1 MAMRRR
7 EVRGRERGP
16 IRQPM
21 TGRRWVAGIVLA
33 FLPVALV
40 PAVVAAAQGSSPA
53 AEAPVAPAST
63 LPFLGGF
70 ITESRVLYPLRLGD
84 WQAQDE
90 HRYDDP
96 AYGVSVRYRDEK
108 HPQRWLDVYFWPAGK
123 LPPEALRAV
132 IDGTARELAGMA
144 GRPDY
149 YDDIRVGAP
158 EALELQHG
166 DAAKAAG
173 KAATPAWL
181 LPLQSTRQGQQYLS
195 ELGLFVRD
203 MYFVKLRY
211 SAPAADV
218 SAAALRGEST
228 ALLQALERQVGIIN
242 TGACWGLLPMVDK
255 AAPDARAPGALM
267 NSAVEGR
274 VTAVAFADRVEARD
288 PADASARLLQVMA
301 SLQTGRLADPSCV
314 APERINPQVEEGQ
327 REIRMEYRVPT
338 AAPEAGPRLRVPLR
352 RTG

>member
-1 MAMRRR
+1 MRGDEWHDGECRP
-7 EVRGRERGP
+7 VLP
-16 IRQPM
+16 PM
-21 TGRRWVAGIVLA
+21 TAKRWAVGIVLSGMFA
-33 FLPVALV
+33 SVVVSAV
-40 PAVVAAAQGSSPA
+40 PGPSAA
-53 AEAPVAPAST
+53 AEASASM

-70 ITESRVLYPLRLGD
+70 ITESRVLYPLQLEG
-84 WQAQDE
+84 WQAQGE
-90 HRYDDP
+90 HRHDDP
-96 AYGVSVRYRDEK
+96 AYGVSVRYRDPER
-108 HPQRWLDVYFWPAGK
+108 PQRWLDVYFWPAGK
-123 LPPEALRAV
+123 LPPDALRAA

-144 GRPDY
+144 GRQDY
-149 YDDIRVGAP
+149 YDQIRVGTP
-158 EALELQHG
+158 EALELQRG
-166 DAAKAAG
+166 DAG
-173 KAATPAWL
+173 NTTVPAWL
-181 LPLQSTRQGQQYLS
+181 LSLQSTKQGQESLS

-211 SAPAADV
+211 TAPEPDA
-218 SAAALRGEST
+218 SAAALREESA
-228 ALLQALERQVGIIN
+228 ALLLALERQVEIIN
-242 TGACWGLLPMVDK
+242 TGACWGLLPVVAK

-288 PADASARLLQVMA
+288 PADESARLLQVMA

-314 APERINPQVEEGQ
+314 APERINPQVEPGQ

>member
-1 MAMRRR
+1 
-7 EVRGRERGP
+7 
-16 IRQPM
+16 M
-21 TGRRWVAGIVLA
+21 TARRWALGIALSGMLAPALPSAVAGA
-33 FLPVALV
+33 SAADETPVA
-40 PAVVAAAQGSSPA
+40 QA
-53 AEAPVAPAST
+53 AEALT

-70 ITESRVLYPLRLGD
+70 ITESRVLYPLQLGG
-84 WQAQDE
+84 WQAQGE

-108 HPQRWLDVYFWPAGK
+108 RPQRWLDVYFWPAGK
-123 LPPEALRAV
+123 LPPDALRAA

-144 GRPDY
+144 GRQDY
-149 YDDIRVGAP
+149 YDRIRVGAP
-158 EALELQHG
+158 EALELQRDDG
-166 DAAKAAG
+166 ANTEG
-173 KAATPAWL
+173 KATVPAWL
-181 LPLQSTRQGQQYLS
+181 LPLQSTKQGQESLS
-195 ELGLFVRD
+195 QLGLFVRD

-211 SAPAADV
+211 TAPEADA
-218 SAAALRGEST
+218 SAAALREESV
-228 ALLQALERQVGIIN
+228 ALLQALQRQVEIVN
-242 TGACWGLLPMVDK
+242 TGACWGLLPVVAK
-255 AAPDARAPGALM
+255 AVPDAQAAGALM

-288 PADASARLLQVMA
+288 PADESARLLQVMA

-314 APERINPQVEEGQ
+314 APERINPQVEEGR